1 MSKTEY
7 ICQQCGFA
15 HPKWVGQ
22 CQSCGAW
29 NSLVEEVIDQ
39 QPATK
44 FVQADISPAQSM
56 NLVDLIRQPQPNQR
70 LMTTMVEFDRV
81 LGGGIVLGEVV
92 LLAGNPGIGKSTL
105 MTQVLLAMIT
115 KSDQFWR
122 NNSKIVYLAGE
133 ENPEQIYLRIK
144 RIIKSEHLG
153 LAKLGKK
160 SLEKRL
166 SRIQFVSDTR
176 VDRVINYLKTIKPV
190 LVLVDSIQ
198 TLTSEGLT
206 AGAGSVGQVR
216 ASAEKL
222 IAFAKSTQTPM
233 FLIGHVTKEGRVA
246 GPMTLEHMVDC
257 VLHFSGDKSAELR
270 LLRATKNRFGATD
283 EVGVFQLDEF
293 GFQAVADPSQLFTS
307 HQDVK
312 RAVGAVF
319 SCVVE
324 GTRPLLVE
332 VQALVVPSHL
342 PTPRRV
348 GRGVDSARL
357 QVLSAVLEK
366 YLNLPLGSHDI
377 FVSIVGGYKTV
388 EPALDLAIATAIIS
402 SIKARPLGKKVFVGE
417 VGLLGEI
424 RKVKL
429 FNLRE
434 KEVKRLGYQQ
444 LISFKTHHHIREIAN
459 LSLTV

>member
-7 ICQQCGFA
+7 VCQQCGFA

-29 NSLVEEVIDQ
+29 NSLVEQVVETSST
-39 QPATK
+39 PK
-44 FVQADISPAQSM
+44 SISAKLPPAQSVS
-56 NLVDLIRQPQPNQR
+56 LVDLVKQPQSNQR
-70 LMTTMVEFDRV
+70 LVTTMSEFDRV
-81 LGGGIVLGEVV
+81 LGGGVVKGGVV

-105 MTQVLLAMIT
+105 MTQALLALVT

-122 NNSKIVYLAGE
+122 DNPKIVYLAGE

-144 RIIKSEHLG
+144 RIIRSEHLG
-153 LAKLGKK
+153 LAKL
-160 SLEKRL
+160 SQQRLEKKL
-166 SRIQFVSDTR
+166 ERIEFISDTR
-176 VDRVINYLKTIKPV
+176 VERVINYLKTIKPL

-198 TLTSEGLT
+198 TLTSEALT

-222 IAFAKSTQTPM
+222 IAFAKSTQTPI
-233 FLIGHVTKEGRVA
+233 FLIGHVTKEGRIA

-307 HQDVK
+307 HQDVEH
-312 RAVGAVF
+312 AIGAVF
-319 SCVVE
+319 SCVIE

-366 YLNLPLGSHDI
+366 YLKLPLGSHDI
-377 FVSIVGGYKTV
+377 FVSIVGGYKTN
-388 EPALDLAIATAIIS
+388 EPALDLAIASAIIS
-402 SIKARPLGKKVFVGE
+402 SFKAQPMGKKVFVGE

-429 FNLRE
+429 FNLRQ
-434 KEVKRLGYQQ
+434 KEVKRLGYKQ
-444 LISFKTHHHIREIAN
+444 LISFKTHHHIREMTQLVLAD
-459 LSLTV
+459 